1 MASASPATGSQTF
14 PTHHFSARA
23 ELPDLNDI
31 AELNNEGV
39 DLEQERETR
48 SRWLTVSYS
57 LACFGKKG
65 KT

>member
-1 MASASPATGSQTF
+1 MASASSATGSQTF

-48 SRWLTVSYS
+48 RVDWL
-57 LACFGKKG
+57 
-65 KT
+65 